1 MKKRADIPFSSDS
14 SKFFIPWLS
23 MFMVFIATLIL
34 SVAIVV
40 YSSVQSWTDNISGSL
55 TVQIPTYTEKGE
67 SREEKIT
74 TDIEM
79 ALTLLRSSDGIT
91 GASLL
96 SDDQVSTLMEP
107 WIGQSNSM
115 MELPL
120 PKIIDVNVD
129 SKNFP
134 NIAQLK
140 ADLYE
145 QVPEAIL
152 DSHRA
157 ALDELVLFFENMV
170 NLIAFILILILI
182 TTAISVIYVTKS
194 SLSVHEKVIELIHMM
209 GASDFYITIQ
219 FAMRSFKL
227 TLVGSLVGFIL
238 ALPIMALFNY
248 FLSQMNGSFVL
259 ESNLGI
265 LQWGLLACVPL
276 LTSVLSFL
284 TAYRTVSK
292 SLKQI
297 L

>member
-1 MKKRADIPFSSDS
+1 MKKSADIPFSSDS

>member
-67 SREEKIT
+67 SREEKIA

-96 SDDQVSTLMEP
+96 TDEQVSALMEP
-107 WIGQSNSM
+107 WLGQSDSM

-170 NLIAFILILILI
+170 NLIAFILVLILI

-227 TLVGSLVGFIL
+227 TLIGSLIGFIL

-259 ESNLGI
+259 ESQLTI
-265 LQWGLLACVPL
+265 LQWGLLGCVPF
-276 LTSVLSFL
+276 LTSILSFL

-292 SLKQI
+292 TLKQT

>member
-1 MKKRADIPFSSDS
+1 MKKRADIPFSADS

-34 SVAIVV
+34 SVAIIV

-55 TVQIPTYTEKGE
+55 TVQIPTYTDKGE
-67 SREEKIT
+67 SREEKLAN
-74 TDIEM
+74 DIEM

-96 SDDQVSTLMEP
+96 TDEQVAELMEP
-107 WIGQSNSM
+107 WIGQSDSIID
-115 MELPL
+115 LPL
-120 PKIIDVNVD
+120 PKIIDVSVD
-129 SKNFP
+129 AKNFP

-140 ADLYE
+140 ADLFE

-170 NLIAFILILILI
+170 NLIAFILILILV

-227 TLVGSLVGFIL
+227 TLLGSLIGFIL

-248 FLSQMNGSFVL
+248 FLSQMTGSFVL
-259 ESNLGI
+259 KSQLDA
-265 LQWGLLACVPL
+265 LQWLILLSVPF
-276 LTSVLSFL
+276 LTSILSFL
-284 TAYRTVSK
+284 TAYRTVTK
-292 SLKQI
+292 ALKQT

>member
-67 SREEKIT
+67 SREEKIA

-96 SDDQVSTLMEP
+96 TDEQVSALMEP
-107 WIGQSNSM
+107 WIGQSDSM

-134 NIAQLK
+134 NITQLK

-259 ESNLGI
+259 ESQLSI
-265 LQWGLLACVPL
+265 LQWILLASVPF
-276 LTSVLSFL
+276 LTAILSFL

-292 SLKQI
+292 ALKQI

>member
-55 TVQIPTYTEKGE
+55 TVQIPTYTEKGI
-67 SREEKIT
+67 SREEKIS

-79 ALTLLRSSDGIT
+79 TLTLLRSSDGIT

-96 SDDQVSTLMEP
+96 TDEQVSELMEP
-107 WIGQSNSM
+107 WIGHSESIT
-115 MELPL
+115 ELPL

-227 TLVGSLVGFIL
+227 TLIGSVVGFIF
-238 ALPIMALFNY
+238 ALPIMVLFNY
-248 FLSQMNGSFVL
+248 FLSQMHGSFVL
-259 ESNLGI
+259 ESNLNVVEWLI
-265 LQWGLLACVPL
+265 LASVPL
-276 LTSVLSFL
+276 LTSILSFL
-284 TAYRTVSK
+284 TAYRTVTK
-292 SLKQI
+292 TLKQT

>member
-67 SREEKIT
+67 SREEKIA

-96 SDDQVSTLMEP
+96 TDEQVSALMEP
-107 WIGQSNSM
+107 WIGQSDSM

-134 NIAQLK
+134 NITQLK

-259 ESNLGI
+259 ESQLSI
-265 LQWGLLACVPL
+265 LQWILLASGPF
-276 LTSVLSFL
+276 LTAILSFL

-292 SLKQI
+292 ALKQI

>member
-67 SREEKIT
+67 SREEKIA

-96 SDDQVSTLMEP
+96 TDEQVSALMEP
-107 WIGQSNSM
+107 WLGQSDSM

-227 TLVGSLVGFIL
+227 TLIGSLIGFIL

-259 ESNLGI
+259 ESQLTI
-265 LQWGLLACVPL
+265 LQWGLLGSVPF
-276 LTSVLSFL
+276 LTSILSFL

-292 SLKQI
+292 TLKQT

>member
-1 MKKRADIPFSSDS
+1 MKKRADIPFSADS

-34 SVAIVV
+34 SVAIIV

-55 TVQIPTYTEKGE
+55 TVQIPTYTDKGE
-67 SREEKIT
+67 SREEKLAN
-74 TDIEM
+74 DIEM

-96 SDDQVSTLMEP
+96 TDEQVADLMEP
-107 WIGQSNSM
+107 WIGQSDSIM
-115 MELPL
+115 DLPL
-120 PKIIDVNVD
+120 PKIIDVSVD
-129 SKNFP
+129 AKNFP

-140 ADLYE
+140 ADLFE

-170 NLIAFILILILI
+170 NLIAFILILILV

-227 TLVGSLVGFIL
+227 TLLGSLIGFIL

-248 FLSQMNGSFVL
+248 FLSQMTGSFVL
-259 ESNLGI
+259 KSQLDA
-265 LQWGLLACVPL
+265 LQWLILLSVPF
-276 LTSVLSFL
+276 LTSILSFL
-284 TAYRTVSK
+284 TAYRTVTK
-292 SLKQI
+292 ALKQT

>member
-67 SREEKIT
+67 SREEKIA

-96 SDDQVSTLMEP
+96 TDEQVSALMEP
-107 WIGQSNSM
+107 WIGQSDSM

-134 NIAQLK
+134 NITQLK

-145 QVPEAIL
+145 QVPEAVL

-227 TLVGSLVGFIL
+227 TLIGSLVGFIL

-259 ESNLGI
+259 ESQLGI
-265 LQWGLLACVPL
+265 LQWVLLASVPF
-276 LTSVLSFL
+276 LTAILSFL
-284 TAYRTVSK
+284 TAYKTVSK
-292 SLKQI
+292 ALKQI

>member
-67 SREEKIT
+67 SREEKIA

-120 PKIIDVNVD
+120 PKIIDVNID

>member
-67 SREEKIT
+67 SREEKIA

-96 SDDQVSTLMEP
+96 TDEQVSALMEP
-107 WIGQSNSM
+107 WIGQSDSM

-134 NIAQLK
+134 NITQLK

-145 QVPEAIL
+145 QVPEAVL

-227 TLVGSLVGFIL
+227 TLIGSFVGFIL

-259 ESNLGI
+259 ESQLGI
-265 LQWGLLACVPL
+265 LQWVLLASVPF
-276 LTSVLSFL
+276 LTAILSFL
-284 TAYRTVSK
+284 TAYKTVSK
-292 SLKQI
+292 ALKQI

>member
-14 SKFFIPWLS
+14 SKFIIPWLS
-23 MFMVFIATLIL
+23 MFMLFLATLIL

-67 SREEKIT
+67 SREEKIA

-96 SDDQVSTLMEP
+96 TDEQVSALMEP
-107 WIGQSNSM
+107 WLGQSDSM

-170 NLIAFILILILI
+170 NLIAFILVLILI

-227 TLVGSLVGFIL
+227 TLIGSLIGFIL

-259 ESNLGI
+259 ESQLTI
-265 LQWGLLACVPL
+265 LQWGLLGCVPF
-276 LTSVLSFL
+276 LTSILSFL

-292 SLKQI
+292 TLKQT

>member
-1 MKKRADIPFSSDS
+1 
-14 SKFFIPWLS
+14 
-23 MFMVFIATLIL
+23 
-34 SVAIVV
+34 
-40 YSSVQSWTDNISGSL
+40 
-55 TVQIPTYTEKGE
+55 
-67 SREEKIT
+67 
-74 TDIEM
+74 M

-96 SDDQVSTLMEP
+96 TDEQVSALMEP
-107 WIGQSNSM
+107 WLGQSDSM

-170 NLIAFILILILI
+170 NLIAFILVLILI

-227 TLVGSLVGFIL
+227 TLIGSLIGFIL

-259 ESNLGI
+259 ESQLTI
-265 LQWGLLACVPL
+265 LQWGLLGCVPF
-276 LTSVLSFL
+276 LTSILSFL

-292 SLKQI
+292 TLKQT

>member
-67 SREEKIT
+67 SREEKIA

-79 ALTLLRSSDGIT
+79 ALTLLRSSEGIT

-96 SDDQVSTLMEP
+96 TDEQVSALMEP
-107 WIGQSNSM
+107 WLGQSDSM

-129 SKNFP
+129 AKNFP

-145 QVPEAIL
+145 QVPEAVL

-170 NLIAFILILILI
+170 NLIAFILVLILI

-209 GASDFYITIQ
+209 GASDFYINIQ

-227 TLVGSLVGFIL
+227 TLIGSLIGFIL

-259 ESNLGI
+259 ESQLTI
-265 LQWGLLACVPL
+265 LQWGLLCCVPF
-276 LTSVLSFL
+276 LTSILSFL

-292 SLKQI
+292 TLKQT